1 MRIHYNED
9 KIYADWIAGR
19 ERNVG
24 DLVTLVYANDLNQDG
39 KKPWYEL
46 RGADGAECNQAPWE
60 KKHRGW
66 IGTTSG
72 IFRDA
77 KGLFRIEK
85 IEECKNGSE
94 WIWLKEVS
102 TEVDA

>member
-19 ERNVG
+19 ERKVG
-24 DLVTLVYANDLNQDG
+24 DLVTLVYVNDLNPNG

-46 RGADGAECNQAPWE
+46 HDAEGAEYNQAPGRRTHW
-60 KKHRGW
+60 GW
-66 IGTTSG
+66 VGTTNG
-72 IFRDA
+72 LFRDA

-85 IEECKNGSE
+85 IQECKNGSE
-94 WIWLKEVS
+94 WIWLRERWG
-102 TEVDA
+102 